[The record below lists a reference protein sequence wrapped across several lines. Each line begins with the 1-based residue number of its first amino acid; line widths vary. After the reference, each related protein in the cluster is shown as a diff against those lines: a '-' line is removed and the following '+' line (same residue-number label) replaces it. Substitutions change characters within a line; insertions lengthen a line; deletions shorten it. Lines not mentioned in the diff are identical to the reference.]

1 MDLHNS
7 GFSVVSQGTEYFDLQ
22 LASEPNSEDIIP
34 STEGEREPNSEDII
48 PSTEGESEVCQN
60 ATCKEIRERND
71 ELTPLY
77 TEIVVQH
84 HRENPAAE
92 QWYLRYMNENNPS
105 QCQNLYCLV
114 KRRQCYRMLGTF
126 IAMKRIARLTEI
138 PRIPIPPSILRISEM
153 SRHGIDG
160 VYSWLEQS
168 PRGDRFARC
177 KLCQTCI
184 NIGFM
189 GKATLRSHNFS
200 QRHQQHVIA
209 AMQRRIPSYQF

>member
-34 STEGEREPNSEDII
+34 STEGE
-48 PSTEGESEVCQN
+48 SEVCQN
-60 ATCKEIRERND
+60 ATCREIRERND

-153 SRHGIDG
+153 SRQAIDG
-160 VYSWLEQS
+160 VYSWLEPS

-209 AMQRRIPSYQF
+209 AMQRRIPSNQF